1 MKAFFKAGL
10 FAGLALSLL
19 NSEVAWT
26 TETPNPPATTAAPSE
41 TKDHSLEL
49 ELKLWDKAIQHDEES
64 DQGLA
69 REIFASEKTAPL
81 ALSFGQGV
89 YLTLLAQAAVA
100 IVDPFPLPDVVAI
113 PVILLSPIAVGTA
126 GAAGTYFGLRAFPD
140 YRGARLDL
148 WRSSFLL
155 GAANSLFTAQ
165 IVAANDDLYT
175 TDESQMLVPLLIG
188 LSSSA
193 TVVAGLGASLVAPL
207 ENPATGSAALTAGL
221 TLGALTPMVAA
232 AAGVSFDAVALS
244 WLLAGV
250 VNAGYVGGAAL
261 AQWLPVKRKD
271 AWFWTFGAALG
282 GYSAFALAVT
292 NQAPNPAI
300 GWGTTAFGVLAGG
313 SVAVALSRWLFADR
327 SAQGANGVA
336 SPVSWGP
343 RLFQERRSQKAI
355 GGLQLQFAF

>member
-1 MKAFFKAGL
+1 M
-10 FAGLALSLL
+10 
-19 NSEVAWT
+19 
-26 TETPNPPATTAAPSE
+26 
-41 TKDHSLEL
+41 
-49 ELKLWDKAIQHDEES
+49 KLWDKAIQHDEES

-221 TLGALTPMVAA
+221 TLGALTPILAA

-261 AQWLPVKRKD
+261 AQWLPVKRTD

-313 SVAVALSRWLFADR
+313 SVAVALSRWLFPIGPPKGPTASLPCFLGATPFKSVALTKPLVACSYSLHFEGCLWFDLR
-327 SAQGANGVA
+327 NLYRKRGTRWESAQATTND
-336 SPVSWGP
+336 SPTT
-343 RLFQERRSQKAI
+343 
-355 GGLQLQFAF
+355 